1 MITCQ
6 IMGGLGNQ
14 LFQIFTTMAYAFEQK
29 QDFGF
34 LYTSFSIGMTM
45 RTTYWN
51 TLLANLKKSTHTN
64 LTKEQRV
71 LKEKGFGYTSLPSLL
86 PQINTNT
93 NYSNNDSS
101 LTLLYGYFQ
110 SHQYFEKYWKPIYEM
125 VGFDLFKEKIR
136 EKAEEHYGLIDFQNT
151 ISMHF
156 RIGDYKQLP
165 GHYEI
170 LPYEYYE
177 KSLRFILN
185 KIKKRE
191 KKSKNLEKTRKQAKT
206 VFYFCE
212 EKDKDEVLKIID
224 KLKQVFPLI
233 EFIRVDNN
241 VWEDWEQMMF
251 MSCCKF
257 NIIANSTFSWWGAFL
272 NTIENR
278 VVCYPS
284 VWFGPKNAHMNTRDL
299 FHHLPWE
306 KIEEV
311 ENVKI
316 IK

>member
-29 QDFGF
+29 QEFGF
-34 LYTSFSIGMTM
+34 MYTSFSIVMTM

-51 TLLANLKKSTHTN
+51 TLLINLKKITHPN
-64 LTKEQRV
+64 LPKEHRV
-71 LKEKGFGYTSLPSLL
+71 LKEKGFHYTPLPNLL
-86 PQINTNT
+86 PPINI
-93 NYSNNDSS
+93 NYNDDFSPT
-101 LTLLYGYFQ
+101 LTILYGYFQ
-110 SHQYFEKYWKPIYEM
+110 SPQYFEKYWKQIYEM
-125 VGFDLFKEKIR
+125 VGFDGFKEKIR
-136 EKAEEHYGLIDFQNT
+136 EKAEEIYGLIDFQNA

-156 RIGDYKQLP
+156 RIGDYKLIP
-165 GHYEI
+165 AHYEI
-170 LPYEYYE
+170 LSYEYYE
-177 KSLRFILN
+177 KSLRFILT

-191 KKSKNLEKTRKQAKT
+191 KKNKNLEKNIKLEKK

-212 EKDKDEVLKIID
+212 EKDKEEVDIIIVR
-224 KLKQVFPLI
+224 LKQVFPLV
-233 EFIRVDNN
+233 EFSRVDNN
-241 VWEDWEQMMF
+241 VWEDWEQMML

-284 VWFGPKNAHMNTRDL
+284 VWFGPKNAHLDTRDL
-299 FHHLPWE
+299 FHDLSWE
-306 KIEEV
+306 KI
-311 ENVKI
+311 
-316 IK
+316 